1 MLHFL
6 TKLLEQGVGHAFL
19 FPQESLKK
27 VREKFDG
34 GVALMSTRPFA
45 DWTASH
51 KASYPPASKEP
62 LVRKRLYLYC
72 IWIWLNKFTRCYI
85 RTELVIKFN
94 CASVLRIPIVHAHD
108 VSKQI
113 PREKKIFHRVEN
125 VIKQLVHTS
134 AVRSSRYEA
143 LGKFGEHSRS

>member
-34 GVALMSTRPFA
+34 GVALMSTRPLA
-45 DWTASH
+45 DWIASH
-51 KASYPPASKEP
+51 KASYSPASKKP

-72 IWIWLNKFTRCYI
+72 VREMPNFSQMRTMNLYPTYNISFQRYFQGYAITTQRGEEDVTKNTEKCSKWKNNKKGWNFVWLIHMEYI
-85 RTELVIKFN
+85 GI
-94 CASVLRIPIVHAHD
+94 
-108 VSKQI
+108 
-113 PREKKIFHRVEN
+113 
-125 VIKQLVHTS
+125 
-134 AVRSSRYEA
+134 Y
-143 LGKFGEHSRS
+143 SRS